1 MFNFDT
7 TVAFAALEPA
17 FKAKGIPL
25 SAMTRTTNMAA
36 DVSTFL
42 LYYTNDIPADIVVMV
57 TGVDA
62 VAEANYYGLPK
73 SSMAAGFMV
82 IDGIPHI
89 SVDLTQVNG
98 SQLEGAVE
106 HELVHYRQ
114 WLRGDLE
121 FNGDGTISWK
131 GVPQPLL
138 RPDAGAAYF
147 NQPWEREAYIETF
160 HLMSRV
166 NVDKLLALYF

>member
-1 MFNFDT
+1 MLNFDT
-7 TVAFAALEPA
+7 TVAFAAFEPA

-42 LYYTNDIPADIVVMV
+42 LYYTNDIPADIVVMI

-62 VAEANYYGLPK
+62 VAEANYYGLPQ

-98 SQLEGAVE
+98 SLLEGAVE

-121 FNGDGTISWK
+121 FNPDGSVSWK
-131 GVPQPLL
+131 GVVQPILC
-138 RPDAGAAYF
+138 PDAGAAYF

-160 HLMSRV
+160 HLMPQAH
-166 NVDKLLALYF
+166 VDTLKELYF